1 MLFRSYVCKAQV
13 IRLRAKAAVATILA
27 SPAGSFEYPKVGDVV
42 YFSQADIAAMKAAHE
57 ENMRKKAEE
66 RAAAEREQ
74 SLQDFNEIM
83 TGEDESDDSGIGDDD
98 DFLNEDEGDSFD
110 FGDDFGDEE

>member
-1 MLFRSYVCKAQV
+1 
-13 IRLRAKAAVATILA
+13 
-27 SPAGSFEYPKVGDVV
+27 
-42 YFSQADIAAMKAAHE
+42 
-57 ENMRKKAEE
+57 MRKKAEE

-74 SLQDFNEIM
+74 SLQDFNDIM

-110 FGDDFGDEE
+110 FGDDFGVALPAKVSSSHLCREQKTESTRD

>member
-1 MLFRSYVCKAQV
+1 M
-13 IRLRAKAAVATILA
+13 
-27 SPAGSFEYPKVGDVV
+27 V
-42 YFSQADIAAMKAAHE
+42 YFSQSDIAAMKAAHE

-74 SLQDFNEIM
+74 SLHDFNEIM
-83 TGEDESDDSGIGDDD
+83 TGEDESDDSGIGDE
-98 DFLNEDEGDSFD
+98 DFLNEDDDSFD

>member
-1 MLFRSYVCKAQV
+1 MRWWLFFVAEIVAEIVAEVEAFAFVFVFVQKVV
-13 IRLRAKAAVATILA
+13 IV
-27 SPAGSFEYPKVGDVV
+27 
-42 YFSQADIAAMKAAHE
+42 
-57 ENMRKKAEE
+57 
-66 RAAAEREQ
+66 AAAEREQ
-74 SLQDFNEIM
+74 SLHDFNEIM